1 MHSHLKN
8 CPIFTVLTAG
18 DFSVLHQPPRFLTT
32 TFKAKIK
39 TMDYFNINFDD
50 GFCTENYS
58 SKLVLDNE
66 RGELVRAAVVKSSRA
81 KVGNADKALVALRNH
96 SQAERRRRER
106 INAHLATLRTLI
118 PGTVKLDKAA
128 LLGEVVNRVK
138 ELRRSMVE
146 ATNGALVP
154 TEVDEVIVE
163 QHKDENPNNCKTSS
177 VSIRASLCC
186 DFTHELLSDLRQALD
201 ETLPLN
207 ANITRAEIAT
217 MGSRMVNVFL
227 ISGQNESA
235 NNAEGIG
242 DQESQLLITSVRQA
256 LQSVLDKYY
265 ASEEFSS
272 RNTMPPKRRR
282 VSLIDSSSSSSLG
295 DMW

>member
-1 MHSHLKN
+1 MEY
-8 CPIFTVLTAG
+8 
-18 DFSVLHQPPRFLTT
+18 
-32 TFKAKIK
+32 FK
-39 TMDYFNINFDD
+39 INFDD
-50 GFCTENYS
+50 GFCDSYS

-66 RGELVRAAVVKSSRA
+66 RGELVRAAVVKSGRA
-81 KVGNADKALVALRNH
+81 KVGNADKALLALRNH
-96 SQAERRRRER
+96 SLAERRRRER
-106 INAHLATLRTLI
+106 INAHLATLRSLI
-118 PGTVKLDKAA
+118 PGTIKMDKAA

-163 QHKDENPNNCKTSS
+163 EHKDETPNNCKPST

-186 DFTHELLSDLRQALD
+186 DFTSELLSDLREALE

-207 ANITRAEIAT
+207 VNITRAEIAT

-227 ISGQNESA
+227 ISGQNDA
-235 NNAEGIG
+235 TNNAEDIG

-256 LQSVLDKYY
+256 LLSVLDKYY

-272 RNTMPPKRRR
+272 GNTVPTKRRR
-282 VSLIDSSSSSSLG
+282 VSPFDSSSSSSLG

>member
-1 MHSHLKN
+1 MHSHIKN
-8 CPIFTVLTAG
+8 CPITALAAG
-18 DFSVLHQPPRFLTT
+18 DFSVLHQPPLFLTT
-32 TFKAKIK
+32 TFKEKK
-39 TMDYFNINFDD
+39 RKMEYFNINFDD
-50 GFCTENYS
+50 GFCDNYS

-66 RGELVRAAVVKSSRA
+66 RGELVRAAVVKSGRA

-96 SQAERRRRER
+96 SLAERRRRER

-118 PGTVKLDKAA
+118 PGTIKMDKAA

-138 ELRRSMVE
+138 ELRRNMVE
-146 ATNGALVP
+146 ATNGSLVP
-154 TEVDEVIVE
+154 TEVDEVNVE
-163 QHKDENPNNCKTSS
+163 EHKDVNPNNCKPSS

-235 NNAEGIG
+235 NNAEDNG
-242 DQESQLLITSVRQA
+242 DQESQVLITSVRQA

-272 RNTMPPKRRR
+272 RNTMSPKRRR